1 MPGVAIVTD
10 STCDLGPEELAS
22 LGVTMVPLKVLFG
35 EESYLDW
42 TDLRPLE
49 FFDRLKHSA
58 VLPKTSQ
65 PSPADFAVVY
75 ERLAEQGYESIVS
88 IHLSAV
94 LSGTCES
101 ALLAAKDS
109 RIPVHVLDTKEV
121 CLGVAL
127 VVKAAVEAAATG
139 IDGEGVAKR
148 AQEVAERTSLYFVL
162 DTLEYLVKGGR
173 AGKAQGLAAS
183 ILNIKAVLS
192 VNDDGI
198 IEPYAKER
206 GRKKALQV
214 LAKHVAEVSKEQ
226 GKLRVAYLHANAP
239 KILAE
244 LQHEI
249 EASGADIVVDTV
261 GLIGSVIGTYAG
273 PDAVGIAF
281 YPIG

>member
-10 STCDLGPEELAS
+10 STCDLGPTELAS

-42 TDLRPLE
+42 IELLPVE
-49 FFDRLKHSA
+49 FFDRLKRSPI
-58 VLPKTSQ
+58 LPKTSQ
-65 PSPADFAVVY
+65 PSPADFSAVY
-75 ERLAEQGYESIVS
+75 ERLASEGYDSIVS

-101 ALLAAKDS
+101 ALLAAKDCK
-109 RIPVHVLDTKEV
+109 IPVHVLDTKEV

-139 IDGEGVAKR
+139 MDGEGVAKI

-162 DTLEYLVKGGR
+162 DTLDYLVKGGR

-214 LAKHVAEVSKEQ
+214 LAKHVADVSKERGQ
-226 GKLRVAYLHANAP
+226 LRVAYLHANAP
-239 KILAE
+239 KVLAE

-249 EASGADIVVDTV
+249 EASGADVVVDTV
-261 GLIGSVIGTYAG
+261 GLIGAVIGTYAG
-273 PDAVGIAF
+273 PDAVGITF
-281 YPIG
+281 YPLG